1 MNNTGIHLI
10 YLPADLE
17 EGGSDTILDIIETDD
32 ANDVLLEV
40 RANPGSIAMQ
50 LDCEDMEELPLELAR
65 LGF

>member
-10 YLPADLE
+10 YLPADPE
-17 EGGSDTILDIIETDD
+17 DGSPDTILDIIQTDD

-50 LDCEDMEELPLELAR
+50 LDCQDMEELPLELAQ